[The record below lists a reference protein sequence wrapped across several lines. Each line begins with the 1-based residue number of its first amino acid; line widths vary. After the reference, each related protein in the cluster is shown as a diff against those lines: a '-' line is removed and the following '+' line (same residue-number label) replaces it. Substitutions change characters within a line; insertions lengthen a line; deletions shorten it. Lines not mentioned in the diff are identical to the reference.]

1 MLTPD
6 QLTRQRRLF
15 EHAFPVAKDSPLLEG
30 TDAYECGD
38 VDMRWRAWVACYV
51 ANGCA
56 DTPTSQP
63 VPHIPTMEE
72 LLERFSGN
80 PLAYG
85 EYRNLTHGTP
95 AHDGMPKKA
104 HTFELPRRWNT
115 CPKCNLPLSAVRP
128 DGSVARTITC
138 RCTEQGHP

>member
-6 QLTRQRRLF
+6 QLARQRRLF

-38 VDMRWRAWVACYV
+38 VDMRWRAWVACCV

-56 DTPTSQP
+56 DVPTPQP
-63 VPHIPTMEE
+63 VPHIHTMEE

-85 EYRNLTHGTP
+85 EYRGL
-95 AHDGMPKKA
+95 
-104 HTFELPRRWNT
+104 
-115 CPKCNLPLSAVRP
+115 VR
-128 DGSVARTITC
+128 AER
-138 RCTEQGHP
+138 GHP